1 MAEKRLKASIIIGG
15 LLDGSLRDALSST
28 KNGFRQIGDAMRG
41 AQREQRHLKQEIRSL
56 ATAGQS
62 VSDTTRRYNLL
73 TESIDRARAASSR
86 LRLAEA
92 RRGRAEQTS
101 SRLQSGAVR
110 VGAVGAAGV
119 VPIVSGVRA
128 AQEMQTE
135 TARVEGLGLGEKATR
150 EALNFARTVRGYGTS
165 QVAAVEL
172 MRDALAAFGNVEDA
186 RNAIPT
192 LEKIRFGNQA
202 LYGSERGGENTR
214 QFMDMLRVI
223 DSRGGATSRA
233 EFARQSDHIQ
243 RVISATGNRVTA
255 EQWREL
261 VQHAGIAGKSMSNDA
276 FYYQLEPLINDMG
289 SGSTV
294 GTGVRALYND
304 LYQGHTTV
312 RAARNL
318 EHLGLIGDRTKV
330 RYDKAGQT
338 AQLNPG
344 ALLGADLF
352 RTSQFDWMRKVLI
365 PQLAKHGI
373 TDRQAVLDTIGS
385 IVTNSTGATT
395 LGNMYTLQPQIERD
409 ENLASH
415 AHGVDETYQ
424 AGQRTTTGQ
433 QIGAH
438 SQIDDLRLRLGTQ
451 LLPLYTSALQR
462 ANDALSR
469 LNSFTER
476 HPALARNLALGIAG
490 GTAALLVATPVMI
503 GAGAALNAYAG
514 FALLAARREAMLT
527 AATLANNTATE
538 AAAVAQGASS
548 AASVASMVR
557 FSGWKPL
564 LGSVRSS
571 FRRLGQTLRSAGKWE
586 GPLGIALGRAT
597 FRAALLAGAVRKIGL
612 GRLALR
618 GLMMAIEPIGVLL
631 SGLLSPIGLAV
642 GALVVGAVMV
652 HRYWQPIKAFLG
664 GMWSGFSEGVA
675 PAVGQVMA
683 HLRPLGAMLTTAAH
697 WVMNLLSPVKQSAGD
712 FQAAQ
717 SAGVRFGHS
726 LATAMSGALDVL
738 GHIIDGLGWMMRNG
752 GRAIAWTQST
762 VSRGWHWLTG
772 PQNGQEVD
780 QGNAGGLVPGQTPVA
795 PLAPSPV
802 VSVMPIVPASP
813 ANANSVPAPAPAPV
827 NVLRVTSQAQP
838 TPVNVLPA
846 TPQVQAASVNV
857 LPAAP
862 QVQAK
867 PVTVLRVN
875 PQVQPAPITV
885 QSQAPTVNVQAGEAQ
900 PIVTS
905 PSQLPVA
912 PDPVQLPAIP
922 EITHDNRRTI
932 HRDGDTHT
940 HHYHIHQQPG
950 ESSDDLARRI
960 QQAQQ
965 RNERTRST
973 LFDQAD

>member
-1 MAEKRLKASIIIGG
+1 
-15 LLDGSLRDALSST
+15 
-28 KNGFRQIGDAMRG
+28 
-41 AQREQRHLKQEIRSL
+41 
-56 ATAGQS
+56 
-62 VSDTTRRYNLL
+62 
-73 TESIDRARAASSR
+73 
-86 LRLAEA
+86 
-92 RRGRAEQTS
+92 
-101 SRLQSGAVR
+101 
-110 VGAVGAAGV
+110 
-119 VPIVSGVRA
+119 
-128 AQEMQTE
+128 
-135 TARVEGLGLGEKATR
+135 
-150 EALNFARTVRGYGTS
+150 
-165 QVAAVEL
+165 
-172 MRDALAAFGNVEDA
+172 
-186 RNAIPT
+186 
-192 LEKIRFGNQA
+192 
-202 LYGSERGGENTR
+202 
-214 QFMDMLRVI
+214 
-223 DSRGGATSRA
+223 
-233 EFARQSDHIQ
+233 
-243 RVISATGNRVTA
+243 
-255 EQWREL
+255 
-261 VQHAGIAGKSMSNDA
+261 
-276 FYYQLEPLINDMG
+276 MG

-352 RTSQFDWMRKVLI
+352 RTSQFDWMHRVLI

-527 AATLANNTATE
+527 AATLANNTATK
-538 AAAVAQGASS
+538 AATVAQGASS

-557 FSGWKPL
+557 VSGWKPL

-571 FRRLGQTLRSAGKWE
+571 FRSLGQTLRSAGKWE

-726 LATAMSGALDVL
+726 LATAMSGVLDVL

-752 GRAIAWTQST
+752 SRAIAWTQSAS
-762 VSRGWHWLTG
+762 SRAWHWLTG
-772 PQNGQEVD
+772 PQSGQEGD
-780 QGNAGGLVPGQTPVA
+780 QGSGSNVPVQSPVA
-795 PLAPSPV
+795 PLTPSPV
-802 VSVMPIVPASP
+802 ASVMPATLPEPAKS
-813 ANANSVPAPAPAPV
+813 NAAPAPIAKVEPIA
-827 NVLRVTSQAQP
+827 VLRVTSQVQSS
-838 TPVNVLPA
+838 PVF
-846 TPQVQAASVNV
+846 
-857 LPAAP
+857 
-862 QVQAK
+862 
-867 PVTVLRVN
+867 
-875 PQVQPAPITV
+875 VQPR
-885 QSQAPTVNVQAGEAQ
+885 APTVNVHTGEGHSVQAAAPQ
-900 PIVTS
+900 P
-905 PSQLPVA
+905 PVA
-912 PDPVQLPAIP
+912 LDPVQLPDIP
-922 EITHDNRRTI
+922 DVTNDNRRTI

>member
-15 LLDGSLRDALSST
+15 LLDGSLRDALAST

-41 AQREQRHLKQEIRSL
+41 AQREQRQLKQEIASFGS
-56 ATAGQS
+56 AGRPI
-62 VSDTTRRYNLL
+62 DEAKKRYDRL
-73 TESIDRARAASSR
+73 TDAIDRARAASSR
-86 LRLAEA
+86 LRQAEE
-92 RRGRAEQTS
+92 RRRHTEQIS
-101 SRLQSGAVR
+101 GRLQSGAAR
-110 VGAVGAAGV
+110 VGAVGTAGV
-119 VPIVSGVRA
+119 VPLVSGIRA

-172 MRDALAAFGNVEDA
+172 MRDSLAAFGNVEDA

-223 DSRGGATSRA
+223 DSRGGATSQE

-243 RVISATGNRVTA
+243 RVISATGNRVTP

-318 EHLGLIGDRTKV
+318 ERLGLIGDRTKV

-373 TDRQAVLDTIGS
+373 KDRQAVLDTIGS

-409 ENLASH
+409 ESLASH

-438 SQIDDLRLRLGTQ
+438 AKIDDLRLRLGTQ
-451 LLPLYTSALQR
+451 LLPLYTSLLTR
-462 ANDALSR
+462 ANDALSK
-469 LNSFTER
+469 LNSFTDK
-476 HPALARNLALGIAG
+476 HPALARNLALGFAG
-490 GTAALLVATPVMI
+490 VTTALLVATPLMI

-514 FALLAARREAMLT
+514 FAQLATKRTAILT
-527 AATLANNTATE
+527 AETLINTAANE
-538 AAAVAQGASS
+538 AATVVQAESS
-548 AASVASMVR
+548 AVSVASMGRIGGWGRVWRAATSPVR
-557 FSGWKPL
+557 AAGGVIRSVIRWFGPMGTIL
-564 LGSVRSS
+564 ERAALRVGSFVGS
-571 FRRLGQTLRSAGKWE
+571 FRR
-586 GPLGIALGRAT
+586 
-597 FRAALLAGAVRKIGL
+597 IGL

-618 GLMMAIEPIGVLL
+618 GLMMVIEPIGAAL
-631 SGLLSPIGLAV
+631 SALLSPIGLAV
-642 GALVVGAVMV
+642 AALVVGAVLV
-652 HRYWQPIKAFLG
+652 HRYWQPIKAFFG
-664 GMWSGFSEGVA
+664 GLWSGFSEGIA
-675 PAVGQVMA
+675 PAVGQVMTS
-683 HLRPLGAMLTTAAH
+683 LQPLWDMLKTAGS
-697 WVMNLLSPVKQSAGD
+697 WVMGLLSPVKQSAGD

-717 SAGVRFGHS
+717 SAGVKFGHA
-726 LATAMSGALDVL
+726 LADAMSDALKVVKS
-738 GHIIDGLGWMMRNG
+738 IIDSIGWLIKNG
-752 GRAIAWTQST
+752 GRAVAWTEGA
-762 VSRGWHWLTG
+762 VSRGWHWMTDPKKG
-772 PQNGQEVD
+772 DQDNGGD
-780 QGNAGGLVPGQTPVA
+780 NAPGQPTVA
-795 PLAPSPV
+795 PLVPSPV
-802 VSVMPIVPASP
+802 ASQVPVTLSLPANSNTASAPVGKASP
-813 ANANSVPAPAPAPV
+813 APASVARVNPQMQPTSVTVLPVTSPVPPAPV
-827 NVLRVTSQAQP
+827 NVLRVNQQVHP
-838 TPVNVLPA
+838 TPV
-846 TPQVQAASVNV
+846 TV
-857 LPAAP
+857 LPAAS
-862 QVQAK
+862 QA
-867 PVTVLRVN
+867 L
-875 PQVQPAPITV
+875 PAPANLSRANL
-885 QSQAPTVNVQAGEAQ
+885 QGQ
-900 PIVTS
+900 PIAVPQALDPIAPPPAS
-905 PSQLPVA
+905 LPE
-912 PDPVQLPAIP
+912 IP
-922 EITHDNRRTI
+922 EVTNDNRRTI

-940 HHYHIHQQPG
+940 HNYHIHQRPG

-965 RNERTRST
+965 RNERARST